1 MAFLSRIR
9 AGSPLL
15 TWSALGLG
23 SRLLGRYRWRRCG
36 RGGFRGLNGG
46 SLNRHCFIIARTAGA
61 AGAALK
67 LPLTLTVVLPF
78 IRTLMLALA
87 LTVILAL
94 GLAVALALLPL
105 ALIISLLRPVH
116 VILRAEFVAD
126 ALFQR
131 AFGLA
136 VIIILAVE
144 AIVVAVAAK
153 ALLLFLPRT
162 VVSENAEI
170 MIRELQI
177 IFGVDAVALRLG
189 IARQILV
196 FLKKL
201 GGIAARAIVDAIAR
215 IAAPAITLR
224 ARIIP
229 ATTAAGLRIIDQ
241 R

>member
-1 MAFLSRIR
+1 MTFLSRLH

-15 TWSALGLG
+15 AWSALGLG
-23 SRLLGRYRWRRCG
+23 GRLLGRYRCG
-36 RGGFRGLNGG
+36 RGSRDSFLCLNGR
-46 SLNRHCFIIARTAGA
+46 SLNRRSFFVAGTAGA
-61 AGAALK
+61 ARAALK
-67 LPLTLTVVLPF
+67 LPLTLTVVRTLLLPF
-78 IRTLMLALA
+78 ILAFA

-94 GLAVALALLPL
+94 ALALLRL
-105 ALIISLLRPVH
+105 ALMMSLLRPIH
-116 VILRAEFVAD
+116 VILGAEFIAD
-126 ALFQR
+126 ALFQT

-153 ALLLFLPRT
+153 ALLLFLPRA
-162 VVSENAEI
+162 VVGQDPEI
-170 MIRELQI
+170 MIREMQI

-201 GGIAARAIVDAIAR
+201 GGIAARTIVDAIAR

-229 ATTAAGLRIIDQ
+229 ATTAAGLTIIDQ